1 MSQILEYS
9 YYHFPYLIDTNFN
22 ISKWSKFREF
32 ICELLYIVQII

>member
-22 ISKWSKFREF
+22 IPREF